1 MATVLVV
8 EDEDVQRKTI
18 DTILRA
24 SGHQVLLAGNG
35 AQALIVAVDK
45 RPDIIL
51 SDINMPKMS
60 GTELCQ
66 KVRSTP
72 ELAGTW
78 VILIT
83 AFEKEGT
90 RAASMEAG
98 ADDFVRKPVEMDD
111 LVMRVGIGDRY
122 RSVRRESDAARERFQ
137 AYQRTQDSLVA
148 ALDAVVR
155 GMEEA
160 AGLIQQNDPGAAMV
174 SLNEAH
180 ASVQRLLAGVELTE
194 VGGG

>member
-18 DTILRA
+18 DTILRN
-24 SGHQVLLAGNG
+24 SGHQVMLAGNG
-35 AQALIVAVDK
+35 AQALIVALDK
-45 RPDIIL
+45 RPDIVL

-66 KVRSTP
+66 KIRATP

-78 VILIT
+78 IILIT

-90 RAASMEAG
+90 RTASMEAG

-111 LVMRVGIGDRY
+111 LVMRVDLGVRY
-122 RSVRRESDAARERFQ
+122 RTVRREADAARGRLQ
-137 AYQRTQDSLVA
+137 AYQKTQDALVA

-155 GMEEA
+155 GMEDS
-160 AGLIQQNDPGAAMV
+160 AGRLQQNDAGAALV

-180 ASVQRLLAGVELTE
+180 AEVQRLLAGVELIE
-194 VGGG
+194 GGG

>member
-66 KVRSTP
+66 KVRGTP
-72 ELAGTW
+72 EIASTW
-78 VILIT
+78 IILVT
-83 AFEKEGT
+83 AFEKDGT
-90 RAASMEAG
+90 RKASMEAG

-111 LVMRVGIGDRY
+111 LV
-122 RSVRRESDAARERFQ
+122 
-137 AYQRTQDSLVA
+137 
-148 ALDAVVR
+148 
-155 GMEEA
+155 
-160 AGLIQQNDPGAAMV
+160 
-174 SLNEAH
+174 
-180 ASVQRLLAGVELTE
+180 
-194 VGGG
+194 

>member
-18 DTILRA
+18 DTILRT
-24 SGHQVLLAGNG
+24 SGHQVMLAGNG
-35 AQALIVAVDK
+35 AQALIVALDK
-45 RPDIIL
+45 RPDIVL

-66 KVRSTP
+66 KIRATP

-78 VILIT
+78 IILIT

-90 RAASMEAG
+90 RTASMEAG

-111 LVMRVGIGDRY
+111 LVMRVDLGVRY
-122 RSVRRESDAARERFQ
+122 RTVRREADAARGRLQ
-137 AYQRTQDSLVA
+137 AYQKTQDALVA

-155 GMEEA
+155 GMEES
-160 AGLIQQNDPGAAMV
+160 AGRLQQNDAGAALD

-180 ASVQRLLAGVELTE
+180 AEVQRLLAGVELIE
-194 VGGG
+194 GGG